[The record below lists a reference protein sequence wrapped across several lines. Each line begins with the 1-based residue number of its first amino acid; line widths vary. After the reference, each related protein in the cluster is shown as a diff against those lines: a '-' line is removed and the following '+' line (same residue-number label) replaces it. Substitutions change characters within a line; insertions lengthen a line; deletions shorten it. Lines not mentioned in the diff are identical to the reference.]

1 MNKFNLFLKN
11 IVLILI
17 INTYYLEA
25 QVGIGT
31 TTPAF
36 DFEIVNNGNIGVSSL
51 TASNNS
57 GADGVAL
64 SGYNSDAT
72 NGFNAVEG
80 ATDGINSG
88 VFGVSLPNVGNGTG
102 VFGAANSSDAVGVFG
117 SIPTT
122 GTWLGFGGL
131 FFGGLA
137 YTDGLYDLSD
147 ARSKTDIKK
156 INSALSKILNMS
168 GYTYKY
174 DHNKFNKN
182 TINSNRYRYGFL
194 AQNVKEVLP
203 LAVVEKKV
211 RFPNYN
217 QSLTS
222 RTNELYNTQTLN
234 VVDYTAVI
242 PITVEAIKEQQ
253 EIIEEQKQQI
263 EVLED
268 RIFILEKKLNTLIT
282 NRD

>member
-1 MNKFNLFLKN
+1 
-11 IVLILI
+11 
-17 INTYYLEA
+17 
-25 QVGIGT
+25 
-31 TTPAF
+31 
-36 DFEIVNNGNIGVSSL
+36 
-51 TASNNS
+51 
-57 GADGVAL
+57 
-64 SGYNSDAT
+64 
-72 NGFNAVEG
+72 
-80 ATDGINSG
+80 
-88 VFGVSLPNVGNGTG
+88 
-102 VFGAANSSDAVGVFG
+102 
-117 SIPTT
+117 
-122 GTWLGFGGL
+122 
-131 FFGGLA
+131 
-137 YTDGLYDLSD
+137 
-147 ARSKTDIKK
+147 
-156 INSALSKILNMS
+156 MS